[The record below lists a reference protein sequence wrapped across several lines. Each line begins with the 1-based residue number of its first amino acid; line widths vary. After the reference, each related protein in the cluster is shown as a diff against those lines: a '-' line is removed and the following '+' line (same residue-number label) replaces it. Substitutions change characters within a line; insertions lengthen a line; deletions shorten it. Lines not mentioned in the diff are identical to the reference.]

1 MLWLSLDTRP
11 RSWRES
17 IGAMA
22 KSRGFALPSTK
33 GRILV
38 AAPPLNDP
46 NFDRTV
52 IYMLEHSEGGALGLV
67 LNRPS
72 DDLDIEFDL
81 WDSLVTPP
89 NELFCGG
96 PVDPK
101 ALIGLG
107 VVPGKTPD
115 GQTFVS
121 IDCVSP
127 VDLDG
132 DPTTIDPRP
141 TMVRIFHGYAG
152 WGPQQL
158 DVELE
163 GGAWLVLNAL
173 VTDVFTDQPEELW
186 QAVLRRQK
194 GEVSWLADCPADPNQ
209 N

>member
-1 MLWLSLDTRP
+1 
-11 RSWRES
+11 
-17 IGAMA
+17 MA

-194 GEVSWLADCPADPNQ
+194 GEVSWLADCPADPMQ